1 MKLLFSY
8 LRRSWGLVALAL
20 LLAAINQVFSLLD
33 PLIFRHVIDE
43 YATRYKEYTTS
54 EFFRGVS
61 LLLAAAVGVAFVSRV
76 AKNFQDY
83 CVNVV
88 TQRLGAQLYADGVR
102 HSLGLPYSLFED
114 QRSGET
120 LGKLTKVR
128 TDVEKLITIAVNTL
142 FTTLVGVIFVMIYA
156 FTVHWI
162 IAPVFFLTVPVLG
175 VLSGVLSKRIK
186 KIQQVIVAETT
197 ALAGSTTESLRNIEL
212 VKSLGLAG
220 QEIERLN
227 ATTGK
232 ILKLELRK
240 VRTLRLLSFI
250 QGTFVN
256 ALRTSILFLMLYLI
270 FTQQITVGQFFSL
283 FIYSFFIFGPLQE
296 LGTVINT
303 YRETEAS
310 LETYQKI
317 LDLPLEEKPVHPQA
331 LGQLGELT
339 FEDVSFTHQTAAAPA
354 LTDVSFAV
362 ERGETIAFVGP
373 SGSGKTTLVKLLVG
387 LYRPQSGRVL
397 YNGIS
402 GTEIDREE
410 LRAQIGFVTQDTQLF
425 SGSIREN
432 LLFVNPHATDEEC
445 LEVLKKAACDSLL
458 ARADR
463 GLDTVIGEGGVKVS
477 GGEKQRLSI
486 ARALLRRP
494 RLLVFDEATSSLDSL
509 TEEEI
514 TETIREVASSHVI
527 TILIAHRLST
537 VLHADRIFVLERGRI
552 VESGRH
558 DELLEQKGL
567 YYAMWRQQVGERR
580 TTSAAPLRL
589 VARNAT
595 IRAPQGP
602 ERSNHEEKPQEAAP
616 PSRNVGSS

>member
-1 MKLLFSY
+1 MRLLYSY
-8 LRRSWGLVALAL
+8 LRRYWGLCFLAL
-20 LLAAINQVFSLLD
+20 LLAAVNQIFSLLD

-54 EFFRGVS
+54 QFFRGVS

-83 CVNVV
+83 FVNVV
-88 TQRLGAQLYADGVR
+88 TQRLGAELYSDGVR
-102 HSLGLPYSLFED
+102 HSLGLPYAMFED

-120 LGKLTKVR
+120 LGKLQKVR
-128 TDVEKLITIAVNTL
+128 ADVEKLISTAVNTL
-142 FTTLVGVIFVMIYA
+142 FTTLVGVLFVMVYA

-162 IAPVFFLTVPVLG
+162 IAPVFFLTIPILG
-175 VLSGVLSKRIK
+175 LLSSVLSKRIK
-186 KIQQVIVAETT
+186 KIQRIIVAETT

-212 VKSLGLAG
+212 VKSLGLAR
-220 QEIERLN
+220 QEIDRLN
-227 ATTGK
+227 AITGK
-232 ILKLELRK
+232 ILRLELRK
-240 VRTLRLLSFI
+240 VRSLRLLSFI
-250 QGTFVN
+250 QGTAVN

-270 FTQQITVGQFFSL
+270 YTQQITVGQFFSL
-283 FIYSFFIFGPLQE
+283 WIYSFFIFGPLQE

-310 LETYQKI
+310 LESFQSI
-317 LDLPLEEKPVHPQA
+317 LAIPVEAKPVQPLA
-331 LGQLGELT
+331 LGELGALA
-339 FEDVSFTHQTAAAPA
+339 FQDVGFTHQTAAAPA
-354 LTDVSFAV
+354 LSGVSFDV
-362 ERGETIAFVGP
+362 DRGETIAFVGP

-387 LYRPQSGRVL
+387 LYHPQRGRIL
-397 YNGIS
+397 YNGKAGS
-402 GTEIDREE
+402 DIDLDE

-432 LLFVNPHATDEEC
+432 LLFVNPGATDAEC

-537 VLHADRIFVLERGRI
+537 VLHADRIHVLEHGRI

-558 DELLEQKGL
+558 AELLEQKGL

-580 TTSAAPLRL
+580 PAASAPAAAPRL
-589 VARNAT
+589 
-595 IRAPQGP
+595 
-602 ERSNHEEKPQEAAP
+602 AAA
-616 PSRNVGSS
+616 G